1 MSDQRVTVMG
11 LGHFGGGAGVT
22 RWLVETRGC
31 DVLLTDL
38 APPDELADSLESIR
52 DLVDSGRVELRL
64 GGHDESDFAETDLVV
79 ANPAVPRPWE
89 NRFLNA
95 ARRAGVPITTEIEL
109 LLSTLPNRDRVI
121 AVTGTAGKSTT
132 TAMIHHALSN
142 QQAGAKAM
150 RRRGS
155 AHLGGNI
162 GGSLLGVPIEPDD
175 WVVLELSSAML
186 HWLNQSPNSGCA
198 GEGRGGGALQFGP
211 ASPFAPRIAVVT
223 NLSDNHTDWHGSLAH
238 YRQSKQHLLAHQQPG
253 DTAILGPGLNDWPTS
268 RGVDRLE
275 IDADDPR
282 LGDIALLIPG
292 RHNRLNALVA
302 ATACAAAG
310 LDVADALRAIETF
323 RGLPHR
329 LQLVAETEDGRRFY
343 NDSKCTTP
351 TAAILAVNSFDD
363 PGRIHLI
370 VGGYDKKAD
379 LAPLAALGS
388 RVSRLY
394 AIGAVGERIHAL
406 AEPGSCLQCRTLEV
420 AVSNAATRMAA
431 GDILLLSPGCA
442 SWDQFTNFE
451 QRGDRFT
458 HLVRSRIEAG
468 AS

>member
-1 MSDQRVTVMG
+1 MTDQRVTVMG

-31 DVLLTDL
+31 NVLLTDL

-52 DLVDSGRVELRL
+52 ALIDSGRVELRL
-64 GGHDESDFAETDLVV
+64 GGHEEHDFVETDLVV

-95 ARRAGVPITTEIEL
+95 ARQAGVPITTEIEL
-109 LLSTLPNRDRVI
+109 LLSTLPNCDRVI

-132 TAMIHHALSN
+132 TAMIHHALSSTPN
-142 QQAGAKAM
+142 GC
-150 RRRGS
+150 
-155 AHLGGNI
+155 HLGGNI
-162 GGSLLGVPIEPDD
+162 GGSLLGVPIEPSD
-175 WVVLELSSAML
+175 WVALELSSAML
-186 HWLNQSPNSGCA
+186 HWLNQHPTSGSA
-198 GEGRGGGALQFGP
+198 GKGRGGDAMQ
-211 ASPFAPRIAVVT
+211 FAPVSRFAPHIAVVT
-223 NLSDNHTDWHGSLAH
+223 NLSDNHTDWHGSVAH
-238 YRQSKQHLLAHQQPG
+238 YRQSKQQLLAHQQSG
-253 DTAILGPGLNDWPTS
+253 DTAILGPGLRDWATGP
-268 RGVDRLE
+268 GVDRIE
-275 IDADDPR
+275 IDDADPR
-282 LGDIALLIPG
+282 LATITLLIPG

-310 LDVADALRAIETF
+310 FDAADALRAIANF

-329 LQLVAETEDGRRFY
+329 LQVVAQTEDGRLYY

-351 TAAILAVNSFDD
+351 AAAILAVDSFDD

-394 AIGAVGERIHAL
+394 TIGAVGERIHAL
-406 AEPGSCLQCRTLEV
+406 AEPGSCLHCRTLDV

-458 HLVRSRIEAG
+458 QLVRSRIETG
-468 AS
+468 AT

>member
-1 MSDQRVTVMG
+1 MSNPRVTVMG

-22 RWLVETRGC
+22 RWLVQTRHC

-38 APPDELADSLESIR
+38 APAEQLADSLESIR
-52 DLVDSGRVELRL
+52 DLVDAGRVHLRL
-64 GGHDESDFAETDLVV
+64 GGHDERDFTESSLVV

-89 NRFLNA
+89 NRYLNA
-95 ARRAGVPITTEIEL
+95 ARAAGVPITTEIEL
-109 LLSTLPNRDRVI
+109 LIFTLPNRDRVI

-132 TAMIHHALSN
+132 TAMIHHAL
-142 QQAGAKAM
+142 QDTRHA
-150 RRRGS
+150 

-162 GGSLLGVPIEPDD
+162 GGSLLGAPIAPDD

-186 HWLNQSPNSGCA
+186 HWLKQSPSSGSA
-198 GEGRGGGALQFGP
+198 GEGRGGGAFHLTPP
-211 ASPFAPRIAVVT
+211 APFAPHIAVVT
-223 NLSDNHTDWHGSLAH
+223 NLSDNHADWHGSLAR
-238 YRQSKQHLLAHQQPG
+238 YQQSKQHLLAHQQPG
-253 DTAILGPGLNDWPTS
+253 DTAILGPRLCDWPTGPGVNRIDVNAQDS
-268 RGVDRLE
+268 RLDE
-275 IDADDPR
+275 IT
-282 LGDIALLIPG
+282 LLIPG

-310 LDVADALRAIETF
+310 MEVDAAMRAIASF
-323 RGLPHR
+323 RGLSHR
-329 LQLVAETEDGRRFY
+329 LQLVAQTEDGRCFY

-351 TAAILAVNSFDD
+351 AAASLAVASFDD
-363 PGRIHLI
+363 PLRLHLI

-379 LAPLAALGS
+379 LAPLAALGT

-394 AIGAVGERIHAL
+394 SIGAVGQHLHDL
-406 AEPGSCLQCRTLEV
+406 AEVGTCLHCRTLEV
-420 AVSNAATRMAA
+420 AVASAMARMRA

-451 QRGDRFT
+451 QRGERFAQ
-458 HLVRSRIEAG
+458 LVRDRL